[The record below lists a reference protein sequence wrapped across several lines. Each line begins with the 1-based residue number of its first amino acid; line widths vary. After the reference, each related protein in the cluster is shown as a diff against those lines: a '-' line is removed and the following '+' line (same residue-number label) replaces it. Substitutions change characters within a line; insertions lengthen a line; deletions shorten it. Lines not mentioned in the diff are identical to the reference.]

1 VNAPRLLPYSWK
13 DRKREIDELEK
24 SSRVFD
30 LAVVGGGITGA
41 AVARD
46 AALRGMSVLLVEKND
61 FASGT
66 SSRSS
71 KLVHGGV
78 RYLEHG
84 EFGLVAESTRERA
97 LLWKL
102 APELVHPMPF
112 LFPAYKDSRVPLWKL
127 SAGLWL
133 YDLLALFRTPSLH
146 RRYDASETAQV
157 EPGLRTEQMTGSIF
171 YWDGATNDALL
182 TLANVLDARAHG
194 ACALPRVELEGV
206 EWNSNEA
213 RSPGGHRLRLKD
225 LRGGKGFDARARV
238 VCCAAGPWTDFLPGL
253 WPEGEGPGAGKPRL
267 LATTRGS
274 HIVVPASRLPTKHAV
289 VLVHPKDGR
298 VLFSIPWADATIL
311 GTTDLFDREAPDSVA
326 ISTEEVDYLIDAGN
340 HYYPAAKLRREDVL
354 STWSGLRP
362 LLAPPENASESE
374 ISREHHIEWR
384 EPGLVVVAGGKLTT
398 HREMAEQVLAR
409 VELET
414 KTWKPAPG
422 PVYSRTRTK
431 EEPLPL
437 LGSERDG
444 PALPRD
450 ERLAEICR
458 SQIVLSIEDLFVR
471 RTDVFYREPT
481 NGWSQLPRLKGL
493 LMAEL
498 GWSEEDWT
506 REVEAYRGYLRRN
519 IWAPLDRPEGA

>member
-1 VNAPRLLPYSWK
+1 MSASQLLPFSWK
-13 DRKREIDELEK
+13 HRQQDIDELAARP
-24 SSRVFD
+24 RVFD
-30 LAVVGGGITGA
+30 LAIVGGGITGA

-46 AALRGMSVLLVEKND
+46 AALRGLKVLLVEKDD

-102 APELVHPMPF
+102 APELVHPMAF
-112 LFPAYKDSRVPLWKL
+112 LFPAYEDSRVPLWKL

-146 RRYDASETAQV
+146 KKYDASETRQL
-157 EPGLRTEQMTGSIF
+157 EPQLRTERLTGSIF
-171 YWDGATNDALL
+171 YWDGSTNDALL
-182 TLANVLDARAHG
+182 TLANVLDTRAHG
-194 ACALPRVELEGV
+194 GVTLSRVRLTGV
-206 EWNSNEA
+206 EWNATES
-213 RSPGGHRLRLKD
+213 RTPKGHLLKLND
-225 LRGGKGFDARARV
+225 EKTGREFSARARV
-238 VCCAAGPWTDFLPGL
+238 VCCAAGPWTDFIPGL
-253 WPEGEGPGAGKPRL
+253 WPEGKGPGAGAPRL

-289 VLVHPKDGR
+289 VLTHPKDAR
-298 VLFSIPWADATIL
+298 VLFSIPWADSTIL
-311 GTTDLFDREAPDSVA
+311 GTTDLFDRENPDQVA
-326 ISTEEVDYLIDAGN
+326 ISSEEVDYLLDAGN
-340 HYYPAAKLRREDVL
+340 HFYPGVKLKREDVL

-398 HREMAEQVLAR
+398 HREMAQQVLER
-409 VELET
+409 VEIET
-414 KTWKPAPG
+414 KTWVPVPG
-422 PVYSRTRTK
+422 PVYAATLTK
-431 EEPLPL
+431 ERPLPL
-437 LGSERDG
+437 IGSERDG

-458 SQIVLSIEDLFVR
+458 TQIVLSLEDLFVR

-481 NGWSQLPRLKGL
+481 NGWSHLPRLKSML
-493 LMAEL
+493 CAEL
-498 GWSEEDWT
+498 GWSDDDWT
-506 REVEAYRGYLRRN
+506 KQVEAYREYLRKN
-519 IWAPLDRPEGA
+519 LWAPLGRSEPV